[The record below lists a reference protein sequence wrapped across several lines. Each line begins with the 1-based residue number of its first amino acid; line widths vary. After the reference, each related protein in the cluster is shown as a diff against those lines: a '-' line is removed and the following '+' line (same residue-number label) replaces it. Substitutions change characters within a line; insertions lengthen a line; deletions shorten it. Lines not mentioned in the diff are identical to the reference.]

1 MERNNVQ
8 QKSPFNSGIRSSP
21 GLLFKTSSRGLE
33 KSLLGLCSQ
42 SPRRNEKAFS
52 PNFRRMDRR
61 RLHRAKNAQ
70 SSYLRQLV
78 SCIST
83 EQDPL
88 VPLLQ
93 NSEQIPRS
101 FQLQNGNPTG
111 VEKVHREGL
120 LDDLDRYQERV
131 PTSQDSSKRSKQT
144 CFHSIGKGLEVQDDA
159 FWSEYSSVHLDS
171 PIQPSSESRKKGRD
185 KDVLLHGRMYHLRSH
200 TSGMRQSYRQILK
213 TARILGSTR
222 QLRKIHYRSNA
233 RADLPRYGSE
243 HLKESYPR
251 QQRRFFRLAHPAQQ
265 DYWPPHRKV
274 GCSFSSDADRDQ
286 KKKIIPNRD

>member
-1 MERNNVQ
+1 MISLLTINQASYADVSSFLLVNSTNYFNVATNLT
-8 QKSPFNSGIRSSP
+8 KSINTRKCDHNKAKSKNDSPKPIWSLSGIRSSP

-144 CFHSIGKGLEVQDDA
+144 CFHSIGKDLEVQDDA

-200 TSGMRQSYRQILK
+200 TSGMRQSYRQIL
-213 TARILGSTR
+213 RLLEDLG
-222 QLRKIHYRSNA
+222 L
-233 RADLPRYGSE
+233 
-243 HLKESYPR
+243 
-251 QQRRFFRLAHPAQQ
+251 
-265 DYWPPHRKV
+265 
-274 GCSFSSDADRDQ
+274 
-286 KKKIIPNRD
+286 